1 MESAPDCEHKLTTP
15 PQPVPLGGSHPLR
28 CRTPWGV
35 APLEGSH
42 PFRGRTPRGV
52 APLEGSHPLR
62 GPLEGSFFHFSNFQI
77 FDFSY
82 FHFCKRYAT
91 HPRQLIGVCKINAY
105 SWFMKLCAVPQHPPG
120 VTRTRRALSVF
131 RCFSCVRHTFFI
143 KFLKKSK
150 RFWEK
155 NDVFFC
161 CFLLASA
168 WWKKVMTVW
177 WH

>member
-1 MESAPDCEHKLTTP
+1 MTLPSRY
-15 PQPVPLGGSHPLR
+15 PLGG
-28 CRTPWGV
+28 RTPWGV
-35 APLEGSH
+35 APLEVSH
-42 PFRGRTPRGV
+42 PLRGRTPLGV
-52 APLEGSHPLR
+52 APLEESHPSRGRTPWGVPLR
-62 GPLEGSFFHFSNFQI
+62 GPLEGSFFSFFDFSIFQI

-105 SWFMKLCAVPQHPPG
+105 SWFMKLCAAPQHPPG